1 LVTKKATQLLLG
13 ALGGSLMAMGL
24 SQVVGARVQDLNPI
38 LLVGGGLLLLLVL
51 SGQIKLPKLPK

>member
-24 SQVVGARVQDLNPI
+24 SQVVESRVQDLNPI

-51 SGQIKLPKLPK
+51 SGQIKIPKLPK